1 MGTEKYGHEQGE
13 VLCKNRSQI
22 FASDLVPWQLM
33 DVIVIG
39 CGASGVAALRRL
51 HDAGLKVLGLE
62 ADDRIGGRIRTVQ
75 FGECALDL
83 GAAWCH
89 GEKDN
94 VVFELVNPLGLLGRP
109 KPDHKWY
116 VLSNG
121 ELVDEDKS
129 EALIGALNQEV
140 GKADKNSKKSISE
153 CVRTALKSNATLKK
167 EPQLAKSFVDW
178 FEKNN
183 HLGGQADPR
192 QGKSLK
198 GLEECW
204 GCEGE
209 FMLNWK
215 GKGFKTLLDV
225 LLNKYP
231 DPSKA
236 IPVEI
241 LLNKEVES
249 IKWRTTQPGL
259 EPENPLVHVKC
270 KDGSLYAA
278 KSVIV
283 TLSVGVLKERHNQL
297 FNPPLPAEKV
307 TAINTLQLCV
317 LDKIYIE
324 FTKPWWP
331 KTPACLSLLWRD
343 EDKGNFAN
351 EEWVTEICALNTVE
365 YQPNLLLA
373 WIYGRGAQ
381 EMEKCSEDEVKAGVS
396 KLMGI
401 FKKQFNVTPIKAIK
415 RSQWASNP
423 LARGA
428 YSYRS
433 VATEEEG
440 GSAVTLSE
448 PLYHGGIFPVVCFA
462 GEATSHHR
470 HSAVHGAVEAGFRE
484 ADRLVAILKKK

>member
-1 MGTEKYGHEQGE
+1 
-13 VLCKNRSQI
+13 
-22 FASDLVPWQLM
+22 M

-39 CGASGVAALRRL
+39 CGAAGIAALRRL

-62 ADDRIGGRIRTVQ
+62 ADDRIGGRIRTVE

-94 VVFELVNPLGLLGRP
+94 IVFELANPLGLLGRP
-109 KPDHKWY
+109 NPDNKWY

-121 ELVDEDKS
+121 ELLPEDKS
-129 EALIGALNQEV
+129 EALMEALNQEV
-140 GKADKNSKKSISE
+140 GKADKNSKKSIKE
-153 CVRTALKSNATLKK
+153 CVRNAAKSNAMLKN
-167 EPQLAKSFVDW
+167 EPLAKYFVEW
-178 FEKNN
+178 FERNS
-183 HLGGQADPR
+183 HVGGDQDPR

-198 GLEECW
+198 GLQECW

-215 GKGFKTLLDV
+215 GKGFKTILDV

-236 IPVEI
+236 IPVQI
-241 LLNKEVES
+241 MLKKEVES
-249 IKWRTTQPGL
+249 IKWRSSQPGL
-259 EPENPLVHVKC
+259 KPENSLVQVKC
-270 KDGSLYAA
+270 KDGSLFAT

-283 TLSVGVLKERHNQL
+283 TMSIGVLKERHDQL
-297 FNPPLPAEKV
+297 FNPPLPAEKAN
-307 TAINTLQLCV
+307 AINTLQLCV

-331 KTPACLSLLWRD
+331 KTPANFSILWRD
-343 EDKGNFAN
+343 EDKAKFSDD
-351 EEWVTEICALNTVE
+351 EKWVTEIYGLYSVE
-365 YQPNLLLA
+365 HQPNILLA
-373 WIYGRGAQ
+373 WIYGTGAKQ
-381 EMEKCSEDEVKAGVS
+381 MEKCTPDQVKVGIN

-401 FKKQFNVTPIKAIK
+401 LKKQFDVSPVKAII
-415 RSQWASNP
+415 RSQWASNA
-423 LARGA
+423 LARGS

-433 VATEEEG
+433 VATEEDG
-440 GSAVTLSE
+440 GSAIVLSE
-448 PLYHGGIFPVVCFA
+448 PLYHSGKFPVVCFA

-470 HSAVHGAVEAGFRE
+470 HSAVHGAIESGFRE
-484 ADRLVAILKKK
+484 ADRLISILKKK